1 MAYLQSASFARTQ
14 KAGHGQ
20 AAFSANW
27 GRRAN
32 APFEFVATE
41 QYAPTDTSRAI
52 LASAFQSKTVLAFD
66 GRRDDDRDD

>member
-32 APFEFVATE
+32 APFEATE

-52 LASAFQSKTVLAFD
+52 LASAFQSKTVLAVD
-66 GRRDDDRDD
+66 SRRDDDRDD